1 MVMHTS
7 KAVSCASKVTTHFPT
22 DAVMLDGA
30 MFGIVAYTSI
40 SEVVVILE
48 SLKVSVPPAAVSDF
62 AGSLFSEY
70 PKRAFARFSAVMLFV
85 PFSPSNSIFSDD
97 PIVDAAV

>member
-7 KAVSCASKVTTHFPT
+7 KAESCASKVTTHFPA

-40 SEVVVILE
+40 NEVVVILE
-48 SLKVSVPPAAVSDF
+48 SLKVSVPPEAVRDC

-85 PFSPSNSIFSDD
+85 PFSPSSSIFSEV
-97 PIVDAAV
+97 PMVDTAV

>member
-1 MVMHTS
+1 MHTS
-7 KAVSCASKVTTHFPT
+7 NAESCASKVTTHFPT

-48 SLKVSVPPAAVSDF
+48 SLKVSVPPEDVSDC
-62 AGSLFSEY
+62 AGSLLSEY

-85 PFSPSNSIFSDD
+85 PFSPSSSIFSED
-97 PIVDAAV
+97 PMVDAAV

>member
-1 MVMHTS
+1 MHTS
-7 KAVSCASKVTTHFPT
+7 KDVFCASNVTVQVPA
-22 DAVMLDGA
+22 DATILDGA

-48 SLKVSVPPAAVSDF
+48 SLKVSVPPAAVRDC

-85 PFSPSNSIFSDD
+85 PFSPSSSIFSEV
-97 PIVDAAV
+97 PMVDTAV

>member
-1 MVMHTS
+1 MHTS
-7 KAVSCASKVTTHFPT
+7 KAESCASKVTMHFPA

-48 SLKVSVPPAAVSDF
+48 SLKVSVPPAD
-62 AGSLFSEY
+62 LPE
-70 PKRAFARFSAVMLFV
+70 
-85 PFSPSNSIFSDD
+85 NSR
-97 PIVDAAV
+97 

>member
-1 MVMHTS
+1 MHTS
-7 KAVSCASKVTTHFPT
+7 NAESCASNVTVQVPAA
-22 DAVMLDGA
+22 AVMVDGA
-30 MFGIVAYTSI
+30 IFGIVAYTSI

-48 SLKVSVPPAAVSDF
+48 SLKVSVPPEAVSDF

-70 PKRAFARFSAVMLFV
+70 PKRALARFSAVMLFV
-85 PFSPSNSIFSDD
+85 PFSPSSSIFSET

>member
-1 MVMHTS
+1 MHTS
-7 KAVSCASKVTTHFPT
+7 NAESCASNVTVQVPA
-22 DAVMLDGA
+22 DATILDGA

-85 PFSPSNSIFSDD
+85 PFSPSSSIFSEV
-97 PIVDAAV
+97 PMVDTAV